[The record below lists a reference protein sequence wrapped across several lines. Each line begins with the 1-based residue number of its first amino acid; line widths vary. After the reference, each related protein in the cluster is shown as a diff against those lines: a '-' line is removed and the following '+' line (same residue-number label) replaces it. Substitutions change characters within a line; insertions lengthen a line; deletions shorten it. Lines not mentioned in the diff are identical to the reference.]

1 MLQFR
6 IGAIPVR
13 IQFYFILSTLLL
25 GPRDSGIHMALWV
38 GVVFVSVLIHEL
50 GHAIVG
56 KILGYDAAIE
66 LTGFVGL
73 TFLRPR
79 EIPRGVP
86 QAPVPELR
94 QSPWRNIL
102 VSLSGPFAGF
112 AFGTL
117 IFAVSRLPSFPTTE
131 LAIWLTQELLVVNF
145 VWGILNLFP
154 IVPLDGGQVFSSILS
169 MIFGAKGAR
178 FASYASI
185 AFAGIAGLLALKA
198 GAYFLIFL
206 MVNTIMINVRLLRS
220 GTEGD
225 EGPATP
231 VEELRALLD
240 EGYAALGRGDGHIAI
255 TRAETILKSPRTAA
269 ALRVDAIK
277 LLARGRLLEGHWD
290 ALMHLLEAAR
300 RELGHDELMKFEESA
315 RQLDRPEE
323 AERIRAF
330 AAADR

>member
-1 MLQFR
+1 VFQFR

-13 IQFYFILSTLLL
+13 IQFYFLLSTLLL

-50 GHAIVG
+50 GHAIIG
-56 KILGYDAAIE
+56 RLLGYDAAIE

-79 EIPRGVP
+79 ETPRGAP
-86 QAPVPELR
+86 QPELPELR

-102 VSLSGPFAGF
+102 VSLAGPFAGF
-112 AFGTL
+112 FFGAL
-117 IFAVSRLPSFPTTE
+117 VFAVSRLSGYPKGE
-131 LAIWLTQELLVVNF
+131 LATWLTKELLMVNI

-154 IVPLDGGQVFSSILS
+154 IVPLDGGHVFSSVLT
-169 MIFGAKGAR
+169 MIFGTKGTR

-185 AFAGIAGLLALKA
+185 AFAGLAGLLALKA

-220 GTEGD
+220 RPEAD
-225 EGPATP
+225 EGPTVSAD
-231 VEELRALLD
+231 ELRALLD
-240 EGYAALGRGDGHIAI
+240 DGYAALVRGDGHIAI
-255 TRAETILKSPRTAA
+255 ARAEAVLTTPRAA
-269 ALRVDAIK
+269 APLRVDALK

-300 RELGHDELMKFEESA
+300 RELGYEELMKFEESA
-315 RQLDRPEE
+315 RQLDRPDE

-330 AAADR
+330 AMATR